1 MTKLIV
7 IDAIDATHE
16 GPEVPVMGSDDEDQ
30 LLHLRQGDI
39 DGACGP
45 YCLFMALMICGVA
58 RRDEITGSPVG
69 IHGNSR
75 LAKAFKLMEEYSS
88 LFRHGTDLKDLEK
101 FVNNTYKKN
110 VKAELCHDRGVS
122 LRPFVEEHIKLN
134 HPVIL
139 GLDWGAVDGH
149 WVLVIG
155 LEFLVDI
162 NGKEILWRYLVLD
175 PSEPP
180 SKVCAWNS
188 VIEATGS
195 GGIYPYVWWKDY
207 DLKVQFYEG
216 MALIAI

>member
-7 IDAIDATHE
+7 IDPIDATHE
-16 GPEVPVMGSDDEDQ
+16 GPSVPILHSDDESQ

-58 RRDEITGSPVG
+58 KREEITGSPVG

-75 LAKAFKLMEEYSS
+75 LAKAFKLMEEYSA
-88 LFRHGTDLKDLEK
+88 LFRHGTQLEDLEGFISK
-101 FVNNTYKKN
+101 TYKSKL
-110 VKAELCHDRGVS
+110 KAEKCLDRGVA
-122 LRPFVEEHIKLN
+122 LRPFIEKHIKQD

-139 GLDWGAVDGH
+139 GLDWGGVDGH
-149 WVLVIG
+149 WVLVVG
-155 LEFLVDI
+155 LEYLIGAD
-162 NGKEILWRYLVLD
+162 GKEILWRYLVLD
-175 PSEPP
+175 PMEPP

-195 GGIYPYVWWKDY
+195 GGIFPYVWWKDH
-207 DLKVQFYEG
+207 DMKVKLYEG
-216 MALIAI
+216 LAMIAT